1 MGSFSQGLLAFEYES
16 DRSESGLTNLAGAG
30 AYLDLIEGT
39 GLGEAIDR
47 EVGLRRVGQ
56 GWTDRQVVRSLMLLG
71 LAGGECVEDLRML
84 EEDAGL
90 GRLLRRVERRGGRR
104 QRREQRRRWRRET
117 TRTVPS
123 PSAARRY
130 LEEFHDP
137 AQEVQREVG
146 RAWIPTPGPQLL
158 GLAQVNAR
166 LLAFSQRAR
175 PRPTA
180 TLDIDATLIASDK
193 REALYCYEKYRAY
206 QPVSVWWSEQELLVH
221 TEFRDGNVPA
231 GFEKLRVMKEALE
244 HLPEGVE
251 RVRLRA
257 DAAGYQHDLLGYCDR
272 GESERFG
279 RIEFAVGCPMEDAF
293 QQAVLEV
300 DEADW
305 HDLPGITDQQWAE
318 VCFVPNEL
326 ARSKTGREYRYLAI
340 REPLRQRVLPGLE
353 EEELTEPDYPVVEAE
368 GERYKVRGLVT
379 NLAWEGRAVIEW
391 YRQRCGK
398 GEEVHAVMKE
408 DLAGGTLPSA
418 RFGANAAWW
427 WIMLLALNLN
437 QVMKQLVL
445 GGPWVHRRLK
455 AIRFHLLCLP
465 ARIVDHARRLRIRL
479 GRGHRSLALLIQA
492 RRRIRDLAAA
502 TVP

>member
-1 MGSFSQGLLAFEYES
+1 MGSLSQGLLPFEYGA

-39 GLGEAIDR
+39 GLGEAIDG
-47 EVGLRRVGQ
+47 EVGVRRDGQ
-56 GWTDRQVVRSLMLLG
+56 GWTDQQVVRSLILLG
-71 LAGGECVEDLRML
+71 LAGGECVEDVRML

-90 GRLLRRVERRGGRR
+90 GRLLRRLEERGGRR
-104 QRREQRRRWRRET
+104 QRREQRRRWRRKK

-123 PSAARRY
+123 PSSARRY

-137 AQEVQREVG
+137 AQEAQRERG
-146 RAWIPTPGPQLL
+146 RAWIPTPGAGLR
-158 GLAQVNAR
+158 GLARANAR
-166 LLAFSQRAR
+166 LLAFTQKAR

-180 TLDIDATLIASDK
+180 TLDVDATLIQSDK
-193 REALYCYEKYRAY
+193 REALYCYEKYPAF
-206 QPVSVWWSEQELLVH
+206 QPLSVWWSEQELLVY

-231 GFEKLRVMKEALE
+231 GFEKLRVVKEALE
-244 HLPEGVE
+244 HLPRGVE

-257 DAAGYQHDLLGYCDR
+257 DTAGYQHDLLGYCDR

-279 RIEFAVGCPMEDAF
+279 RIGRVVGGAMRGRFKPAL
-293 QQAVLEV
+293 AEV
-300 DEADW
+300 AEEDW
-305 HDLPGITDQQWAE
+305 HDFPGVTDQQWAE

-326 ARSKTGREYRYLAI
+326 ARSKTGREYRYLAV
-340 REPLRQRVLPGLE
+340 RSPLRQRVLPGLE
-353 EEELTEPDYPVVEAE
+353 DETEEPNCPVVEAE

-379 NLAWEGRAVIEW
+379 NLTWDGRAVIEW

-418 RFGANAAWW
+418 LFGANAAWW
-427 WIMLLALNLN
+427 WIMLLALNLH
-437 QVMKQLVL
+437 QMMKHLVL
-445 GGPWVHRRLK
+445 GGPWVRRRLK

-465 ARIVDHARRLRIRL
+465 ARVVKRSRQLLIRL
-479 GRGHRSLALLIQA
+479 GRGYGSLALLIQA
-492 RRRIRDLAAA
+492 RRRIYDLAAA
-502 TVP
+502 AAP